1 MNLIE
6 EILKYK
12 DIYYRYAYSISG
24 NAEDAKD
31 AIQEMYTIAY
41 KDLHKLR
48 DETKFYAWSM
58 SILTNC
64 ARGIYKKNKKYSL
77 FASSDKEHIAK
88 GVLVDLNIDLH
99 NALNQLPPK
108 TKECIVMKYY
118 LGLSIEE
125 IATILKIPSG
135 TVKSR
140 IHNGTQ
146 KLKIKLEGYYAY
158 N

>member
-24 NAEDAKD
+24 NVEDAQD

-48 DETKFYAWSM
+48 DESKFYSWTM

-64 ARGIYKKNKKYSL
+64 ARNIYKKNKKYSL
-77 FASSDKEHIAK
+77 CASYDHNLVAKEL
-88 GVLVDLNIDLH
+88 LVDLNMDIH
-99 NALNQLPPK
+99 HALNRLPLK

-118 LGLSIEE
+118 LGLSIDE
-125 IATILKIPSG
+125 IAIILKVPSG

-140 IHNGTQ
+140 IHNGIR
-146 KLKIKLEGYYAY
+146 KLRISMEVYYAY
-158 N
+158 D